1 MDNEP
6 RNKDIVKQ
14 LDKYINLGYN
24 VCMFP
29 DTLQEKDINDMILSG
44 RSVDEIVEVI
54 NTNTF
59 TGMEAKLKFA
69 DWRKV

>member
-1 MDNEP
+1 
-6 RNKDIVKQ
+6 
-14 LDKYINLGYN
+14 
-24 VCMFP
+24 MFP